1 MADTT
6 DPDEAMDAVDT
17 AAEEAIDTSDMD
29 AQQPTPPVPPAAEPD
44 EQGLNL
50 SDIRAC
56 VTIIDIVTKRGAF
69 EGAEMADVGS
79 VRNRL
84 DNFLN
89 APAEAQAPAPTEAEA
104 ETTTA

>member
-1 MADTT
+1 MAEKSKSQEEFEAVA
-6 DPDEAMDAVDT
+6 DEVDGNVP
-17 AAEEAIDTSDMD
+17 EATE
-29 AQQPTPPVPPAAEPD
+29 APTD

-69 EGAEMADVGS
+69 EGAELADVGS

-84 DNFLN
+84 DNFLK
-89 APAEAQAPAPTEAEA
+89 AAAEAQAPVEDEVEA
-104 ETTTA
+104 

>member
-1 MADTT
+1 MAVTT
-6 DPDEAMDAVDT
+6 KSEEAVEVTESVTEAMQT
-17 AAEEAIDTSDMD
+17 
-29 AQQPTPPVPPAAEPD
+29 TPPAN

-69 EGAEMADVGS
+69 EGPEMADVGS

-84 DNFLN
+84 DNFLK
-89 APAEAQAPAPTEAEA
+89 AAAEAQKPAEEATTEDEV
-104 ETTTA
+104 EV

>member
-6 DPDEAMDAVDT
+6 KTEDV
-17 AAEEAIDTSDMD
+17 AAEEVLDTTDTNE
-29 AQQPTPPVPPAAEPD
+29 QQPIPPVPPTEPNT
-44 EQGLNL
+44 GLNL

-89 APAEAQAPAPTEAEA
+89 AAAEAQKPAEDETETEA
-104 ETTTA
+104 

>member
-1 MADTT
+1 MADTKDT
-6 DPDEAMDAVDT
+6 TEEVDAVDT
-17 AAEEAIDTSDMD
+17 API
-29 AQQPTPPVPPAAEPD
+29 TPPLTEGADPA

-69 EGAEMADVGS
+69 EGAELADVGS

-84 DNFLN
+84 DNFLK
-89 APAEAQAPAPTEAEA
+89 AAAEAQAPAEGEA
-104 ETTTA
+104 ETTA

>member
-29 AQQPTPPVPPAAEPD
+29 AQQPTPPTAPAATAEPD

-84 DNFLN
+84 DNFLK
-89 APAEAQAPAPTEAEA
+89 AAAEAQAPAEGEA
-104 ETTTA
+104 ETTAA

>member
-1 MADTT
+1 MVDKTKKTEEVTVDDNVDTSN
-6 DPDEAMDAVDT
+6 MDAMQT
-17 AAEEAIDTSDMD
+17 
-29 AQQPTPPVPPAAEPD
+29 TPPPTD

-69 EGAEMADVGS
+69 EGPEMADVGS

-84 DNFLN
+84 DNFLK
-89 APAEAQAPAPTEAEA
+89 AAAEAQAPVETEAET
-104 ETTTA
+104 ETEA

>member
-6 DPDEAMDAVDT
+6 KTEDV
-17 AAEEAIDTSDMD
+17 AAEEVTDTSGMD
-29 AQQPTPPVPPAAEPD
+29 AQQSTTPPVPTAEPD

-84 DNFLN
+84 DNFLK
-89 APAEAQAPAPTEAEA
+89 AAAEAQAPAETEAETEA
-104 ETTTA
+104 

>member
-1 MADTT
+1 MADTKDAT
-6 DPDEAMDAVDT
+6 EAMDTVAEAVDT
-17 AAEEAIDTSDMD
+17 AAMD
-29 AQQPTPPVPPAAEPD
+29 SMQTPPADGEVPT

-69 EGAEMADVGS
+69 EGAELADVGS

-84 DNFLN
+84 DNFLK
-89 APAEAQAPAPTEAEA
+89 AAAEAQAPAEGEA
-104 ETTTA
+104 ETTA

>member
-1 MADTT
+1 MADTIK

-17 AAEEAIDTSDMD
+17 TDTSGMD
-29 AQQPTPPVPPAAEPD
+29 AQQSTPPTATAEPD

-69 EGAEMADVGS
+69 EGAELADVGS

-84 DNFLN
+84 DNFLK
-89 APAEAQAPAPTEAEA
+89 AAAEAQNPAE
-104 ETTTA
+104 ETKEDEVKV

>member
-6 DPDEAMDAVDT
+6 KTEDV
-17 AAEEAIDTSDMD
+17 AAEEVTDTSGMD
-29 AQQPTPPVPPAAEPD
+29 AQQSTTPPVPTAEPD

-69 EGAEMADVGS
+69 EGAELADVGS

-84 DNFLN
+84 DNFLK
-89 APAEAQAPAPTEAEA
+89 AAAEAQAPAEGEA
-104 ETTTA
+104 ETTAA

>member
-1 MADTT
+1 MADMKDAT
-6 DPDEAMDAVDT
+6 EAMDTVAEAVDT
-17 AAEEAIDTSDMD
+17 AAMD
-29 AQQPTPPVPPAAEPD
+29 SMQTTPPADGEVPA

-69 EGAEMADVGS
+69 EGAELADVGS

-84 DNFLN
+84 DNFLK
-89 APAEAQAPAPTEAEA
+89 AAAEAQAPAEDEA
-104 ETTTA
+104 ETTA

>member
-1 MADTT
+1 MAKDTT
-6 DPDEAMDAVDT
+6 TTKEDLDTVAPATEA
-17 AAEEAIDTSDMD
+17 
-29 AQQPTPPVPPAAEPD
+29 PAD

-69 EGAEMADVGS
+69 EGAELADVGA

-84 DNFLN
+84 DNFLK
-89 APAEAQAPAPTEAEA
+89 AAAEAQTPDEE
-104 ETTTA
+104 ETK

>member
-29 AQQPTPPVPPAAEPD
+29 AQQATPPAATAEPA

-50 SDIRAC
+50 TDIRAC

-69 EGAEMADVGS
+69 EGAELADVGS

-84 DNFLN
+84 DNFLK
-89 APAEAQAPAPTEAEA
+89 AAAEAQNPAEEAKED
-104 ETTTA
+104 EVKV